1 MVWAADRATRE
12 GDLASARRLI
22 GMALAKLG
30 TTLAIQPA
38 AGLLDAAADLAA
50 DETTSRAELL
60 SDFAANGSVLAV
72 AHGGLLSAIDLRSG
86 YRLLRLASHSAT
98 IRQIKVS
105 ASGRYV
111 ATFADDQSL
120 RLFSLP
126 TGTQV
131 LELPLSL
138 DFLALGERRHA
149 ELFAFTPDSRRLLA
163 LDCGER
169 SGPACPLLRL
179 QVFES
184 ERGSRRSEIS
194 LPAEPIEYTSRSDGT
209 IAILPLGGTP
219 RFFDGESGMEWPQP
233 GRDDSTNSAANK
245 SPPSPDP
252 AVGTARRTSGAAPAG
267 KSVLARQACWTKR
280 LSSEGRPWL
289 LSPER
294 HFALTLASPA
304 LACLWDLVE
313 HRLARPIA
321 LPKPL
326 LQPLLLSLLSEAGLA
341 VLSHRLPGPVHGD
354 RPAARSVEIV
364 RLGDASESGGAS
376 YVPLGRG
383 HRSIPYPLSILPLDQ
398 GGAFW
403 TAAAVHRAAHGAETT
418 GAAMHEPD
426 GTVCVL
432 SAGQAIERGPSLR
445 CFSAPTLWQQADA
458 RFGPLAVSGDGRFA
472 FFGSMGPLVL
482 DVKGRGTALPM
493 RLPAS
498 PEPPRPSEN
507 AEILQDGRLVTLDVD
522 GSLRVY
528 ALPAAE
534 QTYSPSV
541 PLALVALKQQGAEL
555 RIERKDGSQVLL
567 ALDSAALRRVDSPS
581 PNTQNAPSAG
591 SQTAVLTT
599 PQAVLRIVGSAPGTL
614 SLAERKP
621 AGLRLW
627 LQLLP
632 DSAGDGAKA
641 ERRSIAAVAVAKDG
655 HFERIGEASLADIE
669 PYVICRAGPYQ
680 VPLALCS
687 ERFEKKGLLSTALAV
702 LRGERG
708 KESPRQATAR

>member
-1 MVWAADRATRE
+1 MVWAADRATRD

-30 TTLAIQPA
+30 ATLAIQPA
-38 AGLLDAAADLAA
+38 AGLLDAAVDSAV

-72 AHGGLLSAIDLRSG
+72 AHGGLLSAIDLRNG

-131 LELPLSL
+131 LELALSL
-138 DFLALGERRHA
+138 DFLALGERQHA

-209 IAILPLGGTP
+209 IAILPTGGTP
-219 RFFDGESGMEWPQP
+219 RFFDAESGMEWPQP
-233 GRDDSTNSAANK
+233 GPDDSTSSAASK
-245 SPPSPDP
+245 PPASPDP
-252 AVGTARRTSGAAPAG
+252 AAGAARRTSGAAAG
-267 KSVLARQACWTKR
+267 KGVSARQACFTKR

-289 LSPER
+289 ISPER
-294 HFALTLASPA
+294 HFALTLSSPA

-313 HRLARPIA
+313 HRLARPVA

-326 LQPLLLSLLSEAGLA
+326 LQPRLLSLLSEAGLA
-341 VLSHRLPGPVHGD
+341 VLAHRPQGPVQGD
-354 RPAARSVEIV
+354 HPAARSVEIV
-364 RLGDASESGGAS
+364 RLGDALESGGAS
-376 YVPLGRG
+376 YVPFGRG
-383 HRSIPYPLSILPLDQ
+383 HRSFPYPLSILPLDQ

-403 TAAAVHRAAHGAETT
+403 TAAPVHRVAHAAETT

-432 SAGQAIERGPSLR
+432 SAGQAVERGPSLR
-445 CFSAPTLWQQADA
+445 CFLAPTLWQQADA

-472 FFGSMGPLVL
+472 FFGSMGPVVL
-482 DVKGRGTALPM
+482 DVKGRGTALAM

-522 GSLRVY
+522 GYLRVY

-541 PLALVALKQQGAEL
+541 PLALVALRQQGTEL
-555 RIERKDGSQVLL
+555 RMERKDGSQVLL

-581 PNTQNAPSAG
+581 LDARIAPSAG
-591 SQTAVLTT
+591 AQAAVLAT

-614 SLAERKP
+614 SLSERKP

-632 DSAGDGAKA
+632 DSAGDGARA
-641 ERRSIAAVAVAKDG
+641 ERRSLAAVAVAKDG

-687 ERFEKKGLLSTALAV
+687 ERFEKKGLLSTALAL

-708 KESPRQATAR
+708 KETPSETTAR